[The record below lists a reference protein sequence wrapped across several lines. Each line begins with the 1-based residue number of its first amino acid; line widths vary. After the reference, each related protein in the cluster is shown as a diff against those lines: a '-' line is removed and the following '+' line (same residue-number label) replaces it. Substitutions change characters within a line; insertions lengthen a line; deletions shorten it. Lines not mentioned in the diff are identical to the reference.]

1 MAHSYS
7 HLYEL
12 PTSGLRFFTVY
23 GPWGRPDMALFIFTK
38 LILENK
44 PIPIFNNGM
53 HKRDFTYID
62 DLVDAVIKIHE
73 NPPKRMTCMI
83 ILLKIQVK
91 AQLHI
96 G

>member
-1 MAHSYS
+1 
-7 HLYEL
+7 
-12 PTSGLRFFTVY
+12 
-23 GPWGRPDMALFIFTK
+23 MALFIFTK

-44 PIPIFNNGM
+44 PIPIFNNECTKETS
-53 HKRDFTYID
+53 HID